1 MTMPDRVLLVD
12 DDLNLLSG
20 LSRHLRRD
28 FEIVTAPGGKQALA
42 AVEDAMLTN
51 QPFAVVLC
59 DMRMPVM
66 DGIETLRAI
75 RNLAP
80 ETVRMMLTGNADQQ
94 TAIDAINEGSIFR
107 FFNKPC
113 PSELLSDGLKAGCE
127 QYRLVTAE
135 RDLLEKTLAGSIK
148 VLVDVVSFNDPVA
161 YAQATRLRELVR
173 RMLQALEMPMR
184 WQLDIAAMLL
194 FIGQVAIPP
203 EVIAKLRDGK
213 PLTEPEKQVVA
224 RAPEAGRSLI
234 ANIPRLSQVAEIVYL
249 QDKGFDG
256 SGYPTSGPMGKD
268 IPFDARLLKILKDL
282 VEMAR
287 GKSLTR
293 DIFGALERKA
303 AQYDPEILRKVRL
316 HLEEVVPDVPPE
328 EIEISVSALKPGL
341 MVTSDILLE
350 NGHLILAAGTR
361 LSEVQV
367 ERLRS
372 LRQIFPFVDRI
383 KVRV

>member
-28 FEIVTAPGGKQALA
+28 FDVVTAPGGKQALA

-75 RNLAP
+75 RNVAP

-107 FFNKPC
+107 FYNKPC
-113 PSELLSDGLKAGCE
+113 PSELLSDGLKAGCD
-127 QYRLVTAE
+127 QYHLVTAE

-148 VLVDVVSFNDPVA
+148 VLVDVVSLNDPVA

-203 EVIAKLRDGK
+203 EVIAKMRDGK
-213 PLTEPEKQVVA
+213 PLSDPEKLVVS
-224 RAPEAGRSLI
+224 RAPEAGRNLI
-234 ANIPRLSQVAEIVYL
+234 ANIPRLANVAEIVYL
-249 QDKGFDG
+249 QDRGFDG
-256 SGYPTSGPMGKD
+256 SGYPSSGPMGKD

-282 VEMAR
+282 VETAR
-287 GKSLTR
+287 GKALSR
-293 DIFGALERKA
+293 DIFSAIERKA

-328 EIEISVSALKPGL
+328 EIEISISALKSGL
-341 MVTSDILLE
+341 MVTSDIKLE

-372 LRQIFPFVDRI
+372 LKQIFPIVDRV

>member
-1 MTMPDRVLLVD
+1 MPDRVLLID

-20 LSRHLRRD
+20 LTRHLHRD
-28 FEIVTAPGGKQALA
+28 FDVVTASGGRQALA
-42 AVEDAMLTN
+42 AVEDSLTTN
-51 QPFAVVLC
+51 QPFAVALC
-59 DMRMPVM
+59 DMRMPGM
-66 DGIETLRAI
+66 DGIDTLKAI
-75 RNLAP
+75 RGVSP

-107 FFNKPC
+107 FYTKPC
-113 PSELLSDGLKAGCE
+113 PSELLSDGLKAGCA
-127 QYRLVTAE
+127 QYHLVTAE
-135 RDLLEKTLAGSIK
+135 HELLEKTLAGSVK
-148 VLVDVVSFNDPVA
+148 VLVDVVSLNDPIA
-161 YAQATRLRELVR
+161 YAQASRLRELVR
-173 RMLQALEMPMR
+173 LMLHSLEMPHR

-203 EVIAKLRDGK
+203 ELITKMRDGK
-213 PLTEPEKQVVA
+213 PLSDLEKSVVA
-224 RAPEAGRSLI
+224 RAPEAGRNLI
-234 ANIPRLSQVAEIVYL
+234 ANIPRLGGVAEIVYL
-249 QDKGFDG
+249 QDRGFDG
-256 SGYPTSGPMGKD
+256 SGLPADGPVGRD

-282 VEMAR
+282 VDTAR

-293 DIFGALERKA
+293 DIFNAIERHA
-303 AQYDPEILRKVRL
+303 AQYDPDLLHKVRL
-316 HLEEVVPDVPPE
+316 HLEEVVSDVPPR

-341 MVTSDILLE
+341 MVTTDIRLE

-372 LRQIFPFVDRI
+372 LRQIFPIVDRV